1 VITAIAVAGLV
12 VPLIS
17 LRLIAR
23 GFTIPSGATS
33 MDNTVRPGDT
43 ILVVKGRDVR
53 RGDVVVLSAPVGSPG
68 PMPPGVSFVRRV
80 IGLPGDHVAC
90 CTAGHITVNGKPLD
104 ENYLDPGDQP
114 ATSAFSVTLGPGQL
128 WVLGDHRSVAID
140 SRMWGPVRAAD
151 VVGRVEMVVGG
162 STFLRTPQTFIA
174 TGLAPPDDRTPWAFW
189 DFTVGIVALPL
200 LVVMIVI
207 GVIRTLIRRR
217 RHRRSLRAAVPVPS
231 L

>member
-1 VITAIAVAGLV
+1 MADTPAPPRRRRAGRIVYWVITAIAVAGLV

-23 GFTIPSGATS
+23 GFTIPPGATS

-43 ILVVKGRDVR
+43 ILVAKGRDVR
-53 RGDVVVLSAPVGSPG
+53 RGDVVVLSAPAGSPG
-68 PMPPGVSFVRRV
+68 PMRPGETFVRRV

-104 ENYLDPGDQP
+104 ESYLDPGDQP

-140 SRMWGPVRAAD
+140 SRTWGPVPAAG
-151 VVGRVEMVVGG
+151 VVGRVEVVVGE
-162 STFLRTPQTFIA
+162 STVLRTPQTFIA
-174 TGLAPPDDRTPWAFW
+174 DRS
-189 DFTVGIVALPL
+189 G
-200 LVVMIVI
+200 
-207 GVIRTLIRRR
+207 
-217 RHRRSLRAAVPVPS
+217 PS
-231 L
+231 R